1 MSNAP
6 LKRKRKNDEWYD
18 WADGELPPPQA
29 GWLVQLL
36 GFSWWVIKAPF
47 SWAWRQSLAALR
59 WSWRQT
65 VAALRWSWRTAG
77 RVTRWSLR
85 VTWAA
90 TVWTATAPFRGLR
103 WLFGGKEPAPQNRYE
118 EIRQRIRR
126 HYRRRNR
133 FITHLLL
140 FILGNAMMW
149 INAASLYYGYLN
161 SAILRQ
167 TIGISIGWA
176 IALLYHYLRVRMAD
190 AEDQALETALER
202 ERAWEQG
209 QHFADEETPFSY
221 GSRLAEEDTWEEWE
235 TPPAPMVKRK
245 NR

>member
-6 LKRKRKNDEWYD
+6 LKRKRKNEEWYD
-18 WADGELPPPQA
+18 WADGELPPSQA

-36 GFSWWVIKAPF
+36 GLSWRVIRAPF
-47 SWAWRQSLAALR
+47 RWTWHQS
-59 WSWRQT
+59 
-65 VAALRWSWRTAG
+65 VAALRWSWRTTG
-77 RVTRWSLR
+77 QVTRWSLR
-85 VTWAA
+85 MTWAM
-90 TVWTATAPFRGLR
+90 TVWTVTSPFRGLR
-103 WLFGGKEPAPQNRYE
+103 WLFSSKEPVPQNRYE
-118 EIRQRIRR
+118 AIQQRIRR

-140 FILGNAMMW
+140 FILGSAAMW
-149 INAASLYYGYLN
+149 INVANASYYPIYMYTVVLQ
-161 SAILRQ
+161 Q

-190 AEDQALETALER
+190 AEDQALEAALER

-209 QHFADEETPFSY
+209 QHFTSEETPFNY
-221 GSRLAEEDTWEEWE
+221 GSRLAEEDTWDEWE
-235 TPPAPMVKRK
+235 APPTPLAKRK